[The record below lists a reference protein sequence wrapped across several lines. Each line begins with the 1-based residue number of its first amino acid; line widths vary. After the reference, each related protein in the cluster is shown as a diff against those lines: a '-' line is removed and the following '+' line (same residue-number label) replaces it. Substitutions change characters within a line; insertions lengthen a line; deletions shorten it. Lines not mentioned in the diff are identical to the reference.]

1 MVRVVQVEMVVF
13 PLQVKH
19 VQETLQLLK
28 QHQLQVVEVVAE
40 LMVLVIYHQQEQQ
53 VDQVVEDQEKF
64 QVDQEVQVDQ
74 ELHVKVT
81 LVEQV

>member
-1 MVRVVQVEMVVF
+1 LVRVVQVEMVVS

-28 QHQLQVVEVVAE
+28 QHQLQVVAVVVE
-40 LMVLVIYHQQEQQ
+40 LMVVVIYHQQEQQ
-53 VDQVVEDQEKF
+53 VDQVVEDLEKF

>member
-1 MVRVVQVEMVVF
+1 MGVC

-19 VQETLQLLK
+19 VQEPLKLLK

>member
-1 MVRVVQVEMVVF
+1 M
-13 PLQVKH
+13 
-19 VQETLQLLK
+19 
-28 QHQLQVVEVVAE
+28 
-40 LMVLVIYHQQEQQ
+40 
-53 VDQVVEDQEKF
+53 DQVVEDLEKF

>member
-1 MVRVVQVEMVVF
+1 MVRVVQVEMVVS

-28 QHQLQVVEVVAE
+28 QHQLQVVAVVVE
-40 LMVLVIYHQQEQQ
+40 LMVVVIYHQQEQQ
-53 VDQVVEDQEKF
+53 VDQVVEDLEKF

>member
-1 MVRVVQVEMVVF
+1 MEQEETDVF
-13 PLQVKH
+13 LLQVKH

-28 QHQLQVVEVVAE
+28 QHQQLAVAVVVEPMAA
-40 LMVLVIYHQQEQQ
+40 VIYHQQEQQ

>member
-1 MVRVVQVEMVVF
+1 MVVF
-13 PLQVKH
+13 QLQVKH
-19 VQETLQLLK
+19 VQETLQLLN
-28 QHQLQVVEVVAE
+28 QHQLQVVAVVVE
-40 LMVLVIYHQQEQQ
+40 LMVVVIYHQQEQQ
-53 VDQVVEDQEKF
+53 VDQVVEDLEKF

>member
-1 MVRVVQVEMVVF
+1 
-13 PLQVKH
+13 
-19 VQETLQLLK
+19 
-28 QHQLQVVEVVAE
+28 
-40 LMVLVIYHQQEQQ
+40 MVLVIYHQQEQQ

>member
-1 MVRVVQVEMVVF
+1 LEVVEQEETDVF
-13 PLQVKH
+13 LLQVKR
-19 VQETLQLLK
+19 VREIIQVLDLQ
-28 QHQLQVVEVVAE
+28 QPQVVAVVVE
-40 LMVLVIYHQQEQQ
+40 LMVVVIYHQQEQQ

-74 ELHVKVT
+74 ELHVKVM